1 MVVEGLRYLLTQPFS
16 QGHPQLSH
24 LVAIPESDH
33 GSAWKML
40 HTNDNEHHLQVPNQ
54 KGEKQIHI
62 KYWGLERPFS
72 G

>member
-1 MVVEGLRYLLTQPFS
+1 MVVERLRYLLTKPFS

-40 HTNDNEHHLQVPNQ
+40 DTNDNAHHLQVPAIR
-54 KGEKQIHI
+54 EKS
-62 KYWGLERPFS
+62 KVSTWDNCL
-72 G
+72 